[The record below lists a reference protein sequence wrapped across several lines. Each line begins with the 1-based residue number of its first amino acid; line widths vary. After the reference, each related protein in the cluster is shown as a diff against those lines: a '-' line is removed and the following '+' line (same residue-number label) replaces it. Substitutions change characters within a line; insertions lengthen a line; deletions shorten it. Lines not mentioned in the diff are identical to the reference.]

1 MKKILLSIAAV
12 ACAASMSA
20 TSYTVFDITNPGVW
34 TGGASGWK
42 NTTVAGGKTF
52 ELSTSKVADNAT
64 DLISP
69 VANSYAWRVYKGT
82 QVEIS
87 ADIEM
92 KQIVITYDD
101 YEDSKYIGTL
111 TLSSAWTGTLSP
123 AASTLSFHPALH
135 LW

>member
-1 MKKILLSIAAV
+1 MNFPQAKSL
-12 ACAASMSA
+12 
-20 TSYTVFDITNPGVW
+20 N
-34 TGGASGWK
+34 
-42 NTTVAGGKTF
+42 
-52 ELSTSKVADNAT
+52 NAT

-101 YEDSKYIGTL
+101 YDDGKYIGTL
-111 TLSSAWTGTLSP
+111 TLSSAWTGTLSGSEYTLVSSG
-123 AASTLSFHPALH
+123 ASSVVMQAEAKQVRIKKIIVSVRGRFG
-135 LW
+135 